1 MCTISALLSA
11 TSSMLPYAS
20 SAPQARATSRERSWL
35 EAITPR
41 ISAPASTAARRC
53 TSPIMPAPRIAT
65 CLAFSA
71 TMPER
76 LVPAV
81 RGLPATV
88 QNDRVTAA
96 RILVV
101 EDSNAIRVPVVTAL
115 SAQGFELASAA
126 DGSDLERLL
135 PSIAPD
141 LVILDVML
149 PGRDGFELLQVVRRT
164 STAAVLM
171 LTARDSLADR
181 LHGLIGGADDYLIKP
196 FAMAELVARIH
207 AVLRRSRPG
216 GSSIS
221 IADLVINDDATLVQR
236 CGESLHLTDTERRLL
251 GYLAAHR
258 DRVVSKTQILT
269 GVWGYDGFDEN
280 VVEVHVSSLRRKL
293 EARGRSRL
301 VHTVRGRGYLLGTT
315 A

>member
-1 MCTISALLSA
+1 MS
-11 TSSMLPYAS
+11 
-20 SAPQARATSRERSWL
+20 
-35 EAITPR
+35 
-41 ISAPASTAARRC
+41 
-53 TSPIMPAPRIAT
+53 
-65 CLAFSA
+65 
-71 TMPER
+71 ER
-76 LVPAV
+76 LVLRPPA
-81 RGLPATV
+81 LPSTV
-88 QNDRVTAA
+88 QNGRVREA

-101 EDSNAIRVPVVTAL
+101 EDSKAIRLPVVTAL
-115 SAQGFELASAA
+115 SAQGFELQAA
-126 DGSDLERLL
+126 VDGSDLERLL
-135 PSIAPD
+135 PSFAPD

-149 PGRDGFELLQVVRRT
+149 PGRDGFELLQVVRRA

-171 LTARDSLADR
+171 LTARDSLNDR
-181 LHGLIGGADDYLIKP
+181 LQGLTGGADDYLVKP

-221 IADLVINDDATLVQR
+221 IADLVINDDATQVQR
-236 CGESLHLTDTERRLL
+236 GEDSLELTDTERRLL

-269 GVWGYDGFDEN
+269 AVWGYDGFDEN

-293 EARGRSRL
+293 EAGGRSRL
-301 VHTVRGRGYLLGTT
+301 VHTVRGRGYLLGMT

>member
-1 MCTISALLSA
+1 
-11 TSSMLPYAS
+11 
-20 SAPQARATSRERSWL
+20 
-35 EAITPR
+35 
-41 ISAPASTAARRC
+41 
-53 TSPIMPAPRIAT
+53 
-65 CLAFSA
+65 
-71 TMPER
+71 MPER
-76 LVPAV
+76 LVPSI
-81 RGLPATV
+81 RLLPATV

-126 DGSDLERLL
+126 DGSELERLL
-135 PSIAPD
+135 PSFAPD
-141 LVILDVML
+141 LVIL
-149 PGRDGFELLQVVRRT
+149 EVVRRT

-181 LHGLIGGADDYLIKP
+181 LQGLTGGADDYLVKP

-207 AVLRRSRPG
+207 AVLRRSRRG

-221 IADLVINDDATLVQR
+221 IDDLVINDDATLVQR
-236 CGESLHLTDTERRLL
+236 CGESLDLTDTERRLL

-269 GVWGYDGFDEN
+269 AVWGYDGFDEN
-280 VVEVHVSSLRRKL
+280 VVEVHVSSLRRKP
-293 EARGRSRL
+293 EAGGRSRL

-315 A
+315 T